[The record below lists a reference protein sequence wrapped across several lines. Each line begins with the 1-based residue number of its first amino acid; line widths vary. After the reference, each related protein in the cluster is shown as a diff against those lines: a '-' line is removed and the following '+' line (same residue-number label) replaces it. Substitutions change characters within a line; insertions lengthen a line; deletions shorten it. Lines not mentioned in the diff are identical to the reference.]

1 MCTSGPLKL
10 SLLILLDKIIEDV
23 DKIYYSG
30 DFGPEGIIIANKLK
44 MRYGDKLKFWRFSVE
59 DYLKIISH
67 KEISHT
73 SKAKLDNIKNDE
85 LSFLIERIKE
95 KGLAGYQE
103 MLIEDYIKDII
114 NMMIV

>member
-1 MCTSGPLKL
+1 M
-10 SLLILLDKIIEDV
+10 LDKIIEDV
-23 DKIYYSG
+23 DEIYYSG
-30 DFGPEGIIIANKLK
+30 DFDPEGIVIANKLK

-59 DYLKIISH
+59 CYLKIISH
-67 KEISHT
+67 KEISQT

-103 MLIEDYIKDII
+103 MLIEDYINDII
-114 NMMIV
+114 DMMIV